1 MIKEN
6 ITEGS
11 CLPRCLF
18 FWFCTEQVIL
28 NIFKSGKENR
38 NKLALFCSECVTAKK
53 LNTVAFK
60 KEFSSIFFSLCVCVC
75 IHVPTQ
81 G

>member
-38 NKLALFCSECVTAKK
+38 NKLALFCSKCVTAKK
-53 LNTVAFK
+53 LNTAAFK
-60 KEFSSIFFSLCVCVC
+60 KEFISIFFLCACVC